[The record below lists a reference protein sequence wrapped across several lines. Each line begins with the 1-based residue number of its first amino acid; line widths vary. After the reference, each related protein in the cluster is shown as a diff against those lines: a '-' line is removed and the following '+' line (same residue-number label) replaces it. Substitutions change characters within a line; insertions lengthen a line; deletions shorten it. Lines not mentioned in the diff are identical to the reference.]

1 MISSVRRKASLPRRT
16 LIHPFFTLYMHTT
29 SPPMQHATPLH
40 RPAGKDLPLLAMGA
54 LGIIY
59 GDIGT
64 SPLYT
69 IKECFSGAHGVAP
82 TADNILGVL
91 SLIFW
96 SLMLVVGLKYVV
108 FIMQADNKGEGGIFS
123 LLSMLQGRTRGGK
136 EWATLT
142 VLAAFGA
149 ALLYGDGVITP
160 AISVLSAIEGL
171 NMATDAAAAYVVP
184 LTCLVL
190 FCLFFIQRRGTASI
204 GAMFGPVMV
213 VWFLVLGSLGL
224 RAIAHNPAILAALN
238 PWQALQF
245 FAVNHI
251 HGFVVLGG
259 VVLCIT
265 GGEALYADMGHFGRL
280 PIRLSWYGA
289 VLPGLVLNYYGQ
301 GALLLQN
308 PELISVNPFYALA
321 PKSLLYP
328 LVALATM
335 ATIIASQAMISGV
348 YSLTQQAIQLGFTP
362 RMHIIHTSERAR
374 GQIYMPTVNWML
386 MLACLTL
393 VLTFKESTRLA
404 AAYGIAVTAT
414 MAITSFLYFQVTRCR
429 WHWPLWRGALLLG
442 LFLLLDCSF
451 LGANLLKIVDGGWI
465 TLMIAGCIL
474 TAMITWRDG
483 RILLAKHY
491 SLMKIPVEVFLKDLI
506 GYRPQRTSGTAV
518 FMSISAEG
526 VPHTLLHH
534 FKHNEALHERVLL
547 LSILPAEM
555 PTVAAEDRV
564 RIEHLGLGFYRILAS
579 YGFMESPDVPE
590 ILHLAAGQG
599 LAVDIYSTSFYLG
612 RETLSVTGTSPMAQW
627 RKHLFIFMSR
637 NAWNATS
644 FFKLPPDRVVELG
657 NQVEL

>member
-1 MISSVRRKASLPRRT
+1 MRQAN
-16 LIHPFFTLYMHTT
+16 
-29 SPPMQHATPLH
+29 PLQ
-40 RPAGKDLPLLAMGA
+40 PAAGKDLPLLAMGA

-108 FIMQADNKGEGGIFS
+108 FIMRADNKGEGGIFS
-123 LLSMLQGRTRGGK
+123 LLSMLQGRTRGGR

-142 VLAAFGA
+142 FLAALGA

-171 NMATDAAAAYVVP
+171 NMATDAAAGYVVP

-190 FCLFFIQRRGTASI
+190 LCLFFLQRRGTASI
-204 GAMFGPVMV
+204 GAMFGPIMV
-213 VWFLVLGSLGL
+213 AWFLVLGGLGL
-224 RAIAHNPAILAALN
+224 RAIVHNPAILAALN
-238 PWQALQF
+238 PWQALHF
-245 FAVNHI
+245 FAVNHL

-301 GALLLQN
+301 GALLLHN
-308 PELISVNPFYALA
+308 PELINVNPFYALV

-386 MLACLTL
+386 MLACLSL
-393 VLTFKESTRLA
+393 VLAFRESTRLA

-414 MAITSFLYFQVTRCR
+414 MAITSFLYFQVTRYR
-429 WHWPLWRGALLLG
+429 WRWPLWQGALLLA

-465 TLMIAGCIL
+465 TLVIAGCIL
-474 TAMITWRDG
+474 AAMITWRDG
-483 RILLAKHY
+483 RALLAKHY
-491 SLMKIPVEVFLKDLI
+491 SLMKIPADIFLKDLT
-506 GYRPQRTSGTAV
+506 GYKPQRIAGTAV

-564 RIEHLGLGFYRILAS
+564 RVEDLGLGFYRILAA
-579 YGFMESPDVPE
+579 YGFMESPNVPE
-590 ILHLAAGQG
+590 ILQLAADQG

-612 RETLSVTGTSPMAQW
+612 RETLSATGTAPMAQW